1 MLLLCLVF
9 CWLRLSV
16 PARSLGAAAPRRR
29 QDQPRQPAS
38 KAGPIALRQHRM
50 VPDRGSDTVSPYHQS
65 DIELGKN
72 LATALARTAVII
84 PVRNEEASLAFVI
97 QDLPDVGVTIVA
109 DNGSSDA
116 TAQIARNNGCIV
128 AWEPIAGYGRA
139 CLAGIRALE
148 LLRTHE
154 PLQIDYVAFLDGDYS
169 DHSEQL
175 VQLLLPILIDEAD
188 FVIGSRM
195 LGQRESGAMPPQ
207 AVWGNRLACFL
218 MKWIWKT
225 DYTDLGPF
233 RVIRRDCL
241 ESLGMQDTNFGWTV
255 EMQIKAAVAGL
266 RTKEVPVSYRR
277 RIGVSKISG
286 TVTGTFRAG
295 YKILYTIAKYAWK
308 TRKS

>member
-1 MLLLCLVF
+1 MLRRHPMALV
-9 CWLRLSV
+9 
-16 PARSLGAAAPRRR
+16 
-29 QDQPRQPAS
+29 
-38 KAGPIALRQHRM
+38 
-50 VPDRGSDTVSPYHQS
+50 RGSDTLSPYHRTGV
-65 DIELGKN
+65 ELGKS
-72 LATALARTAVII
+72 LAIALAQTAVII
-84 PVRNEEASLAFVI
+84 PVRNEEASLALVL
-97 QDLPDVGVTIVA
+97 QDLPRVGVMIVA
-109 DNGSSDA
+109 DNGSRDA
-116 TAQIARNNGCIV
+116 TAQIARENGCIV

-139 CLAGIRALE
+139 CLTGIRALE
-148 LLRTHE
+148 FLRHQE
-154 PLQIDYVAFLDGDYS
+154 LLQIEYVAFLDGDYS

-175 VQLLLPILIDEAD
+175 AQLLLPILNDEAD

-266 RTKEVPVSYRR
+266 RTTEVPVSYRR